1 MAEMGRKLAGRSGEK
16 SNFAV
21 TCSLL
26 SQYIKEK
33 GSIADLG
40 LGMAPRPQETAK
52 GNTETFRPRTT
63 MSFLPGADVSGG
75 EERER
80 AGDDDGSRGNAMDL
94 FPQRAGFGDETGKTS
109 DVGER
114 EKAQLTIFYGGKVLV
129 FDNFPAEKAKDLMQ
143 IASKGT
149 SNAQNLGY
157 VPSSSKATAA
167 VDHSNGLSNE
177 TPVSVSTPA
186 NPSVTAQGQVQKPAQ
201 PNASNLP
208 IARRA
213 SLHRFLEKRKDRI
226 NTKAPYQVNG
236 SSEMVAPVKQEE
248 SQPWLGLGPQVSK
261 PSLSFNSES
270 SR

>member
-26 SQYIKEK
+26 RQYIKEK

-40 LGMAPRPQETAK
+40 LGIAPRPQETAK
-52 GNTETFRPRTT
+52 GNTETFRPPTT
-63 MSFLPGADVSGG
+63 MSFLPGADVS
-75 EERER
+75 
-80 AGDDDGSRGNAMDL
+80 AGDDDVSRGNAMDL
-94 FPQRAGFGDETGKTS
+94 FPQRAVFGDEPRKTS
-109 DVGER
+109 DVRER

-129 FDNFPAEKAKDLMQ
+129 FNNFPAEKAKDLMQ

-149 SNAQNLGY
+149 SNAQNSAH
-157 VPSSSKATAA
+157 VPSSTKAAAA
-167 VDHSNGLSNE
+167 VEHTNGLSNE
-177 TPVSVSTPA
+177 TPVSASTPA
-186 NPSVTAQGQVQKPAQ
+186 NPSVMAQGHVQKPAQ

-226 NTKAPYQVNG
+226 HANVPYQVNG
-236 SSEMVAPVKQEE
+236 SSEMVAPVKQE
-248 SQPWLGLGPQVSK
+248 SQPWLGLGSQISK
-261 PSLSFNSES
+261 VNPSLNSES